1 LTLCGRTRQIVE
13 YLMPSLPRV
22 GLALLVVAAAAASL
36 TCSDDPSAPELRPAA
51 LVQVAGD
58 DQQGL
63 IDHALPESLVVRVDD
78 AQGEP
83 VGGVSV
89 FWTTAG
95 GGQVHPTMVVT
106 GTDGRAAVQRT
117 MGDTAGE
124 HRTIASVPDLSPIVF
139 TAVAETGTSV
149 PHLIISTQPAST
161 AENAVALAQ
170 QPVLR
175 ALDASGDPLPAGLAV
190 TATVTGATLSGTVT
204 VSSDASGVVRFTDL
218 ALTGP
223 DASYTLVFSA
233 SGMTPVQSRSIALT
247 STAGGKLAIVTQPS
261 STAENAVP
269 LTQQPVVRVLND
281 AGDPLGAGV
290 AVTASVNGASLT
302 GTKVVESDAAG
313 DARFTDLALS
323 GSSGNYTLSFS
334 APDLASV
341 QSRAIAL
348 TSTDTEGGSWTA
360 PFDWPVVGVH
370 MILLPDGK
378 VLTLGRVGTPYVWDP
393 ATGTF
398 TASPS
403 PAWLFCSGHNLL
415 PDGRVLFA
423 GGHISD
429 HHGLPNITMF
439 GASGGWASGPP
450 MARGRWYPTTTTM
463 GNGDV
468 VITAGE
474 DEQAV
479 TVDIPEVWSNGSV
492 RQLTGAALV
501 FPFYPRAFVAPDG
514 RLYYAGATGQT
525 HFLSL
530 AGNGSWTS
538 GPARLYPGRNYGSA
552 VMYDDGKI
560 LYAGGA
566 YTTNTAE
573 IIDLKEPSPVWRW
586 TEPMAFARRHL
597 NLTVLPTGEVLA
609 TGGVAGTTFND
620 ISTGVHAAE
629 IWNPTSGT
637 NGRWTTL
644 ASSSITRG
652 YHATSL
658 LLPDGRVL
666 HGGSGDGAGA
676 PNQRNAEI
684 FSPPY
689 LFRGAR
695 PTITGGPSDL
705 SYKSTFRVETPD
717 AASITHVSLIRLG
730 AVTHAFDQGQ
740 RFQRLPFSADASG
753 LQVTA
758 PESGNQAP
766 PGYYMVFILNGAD
779 VPSVGKIVRI
789 H

>member
-1 LTLCGRTRQIVE
+1 MQT
-13 YLMPSLPRV
+13 LPRV
-22 GLALLVVAAAAASL
+22 GLALLVLAVAAASL
-36 TCSDDPSAPELRPAA
+36 TCSDDPAAPELRPAA
-51 LVQVAGD
+51 LVQLAGD

-63 IDHALPESLVVRVDD
+63 VGQALPESLVVRVDD
-78 AQGEP
+78 AQGRP
-83 VGGVSV
+83 VSGVSV
-89 FWTTAG
+89 FWTTSG
-95 GGQVHPTMVVT
+95 GGQVHPTMVAT
-106 GTDGRAAVQRT
+106 GADGRAAVERT

-124 HRTIASVPDLSPIVF
+124 HRTVATVPDLPPITF
-139 TAVAETGTSV
+139 TAIAETGTTV
-149 PHLIISTQPAST
+149 PHLLLTTQPSAA
-161 AENAVALAQ
+161 AESGVALEQ

-190 TATVTGATLSGTVT
+190 TATVSGATLGGTAK
-204 VSSDASGVVRFTDL
+204 VSSDATGLVSFTDL

-223 DASYTLVFSA
+223 DGNYTLTFSA
-233 SGMTPVQSRSIALT
+233 QGLTPVQSRVIALT
-247 STAGGKLAIVTQPS
+247 ATSGGRLTVVTQPS
-261 STAENAVP
+261 PTAENAVP
-269 LTQQPVVRVLND
+269 FARQPVIRVLD
-281 AGDPLGAGV
+281 GAGQPLGAGI

-302 GTKVVESDAAG
+302 GTKMVESDAAG
-313 DARFTDLALS
+313 EAHFTDLTLS
-323 GSSGNYTLSFS
+323 GSAGNYTLSFS
-334 APDLASV
+334 APDMASV
-341 QSRAIAL
+341 QSTAIAL

-393 ATGTF
+393 ETGSF
-398 TASPS
+398 TPSPS
-403 PAWLFCSGHNLL
+403 PAWLFCAGHNLL

-429 HHGLPNITMF
+429 HHGLPNITIF
-439 GASGGWASGPP
+439 GPSGGWASGAP

-474 DEQAV
+474 DEHAV

-492 RQLTGAALV
+492 RQLTGAAQV

-514 RLYYAGATGQT
+514 RLYYAGAAGQT
-525 HFLSL
+525 RYLSL
-530 AGNGSWTS
+530 AGNGSWS
-538 GPARLYPGRNYGSA
+538 PGPPRQFPGRNYGSA

-573 IIDLKEPSPVWRW
+573 IIDLKDPSPQWRY
-586 TEPMAFARRHL
+586 TDPMAFARRHL

-629 IWNPTSGT
+629 MWNPDPSSHH
-637 NGRWTTL
+637 WTTL

-684 FSPPY
+684 YSPPY
-689 LFRGAR
+689 LFRGPR
-695 PTITGGPSDL
+695 PTITGAPSEL
-705 SYKSTFRVETPD
+705 SYGDTFRLDTPD
-717 AASITHVSLIRLG
+717 AAKVTHVSLIRLG

-740 RFQRLPFSADASG
+740 RFQRLTFTADASG

-758 PESGNQAP
+758 PGSGNQAP

-779 VPSVGKIVRI
+779 VPSVGKILRI

>member
-1 LTLCGRTRQIVE
+1 MR
-13 YLMPSLPRV
+13 SLRRV
-22 GLALLVVAAAAASL
+22 GPAVLVVAAATASL
-36 TCSDDPSAPELRPAA
+36 TCSDDPAAPELRPAA
-51 LVQVAGD
+51 LVQVSGD
-58 DQQGL
+58 DQQGM
-63 IDHALPESLVVRVDD
+63 IGHALPDSLVVRVGD
-78 AQGEP
+78 AQGRP
-83 VGGVSV
+83 VSGVSV
-89 FWTTAG
+89 FWTTSG
-95 GGQVHPTMVVT
+95 GGQVHPTMTVT
-106 GTDGRAAVQRT
+106 TAEGLAAVQRT

-124 HRTIASVPDLSPIVF
+124 HRTTATVPDLPPVIF
-139 TAVAETGTSV
+139 TAVAETGTEV
-149 PHLIISTQPAST
+149 PHLLLSSQPSSA
-161 AENAVALAQ
+161 AESGVVLEQ

-175 ALDASGDPLPAGLAV
+175 ALDASGDPLPAGLEV
-190 TATVTGATLSGTVT
+190 TATASGATLSGTATVT
-204 VSSDASGVVRFTDL
+204 SDAGGDVTFTDL

-223 DASYTLVFSA
+223 DGNYALTFSA
-233 SGMTPVQSRSIALT
+233 PGLTPVQSRQIALSAT
-247 STAGGKLAIVTQPS
+247 TGGKLSVVTQPS
-261 STAENAVP
+261 TTAANAVP
-269 LTQQPVVRVLND
+269 FTRQPVIRVLD
-281 AGDPLGAGV
+281 GGGAPLGAGV
-290 AVTASVNGASLT
+290 SVTVSVNGGASLT
-302 GTKVVESDAAG
+302 GTRVVPSNGSG
-313 DARFTDLALS
+313 DAHFTDLALS
-323 GSSGNYTLSFS
+323 GASGNYTLTFS

-341 QSRAIAL
+341 QSTAIAL
-348 TSTDTEGGSWTA
+348 TSTTSDGGSWTA

-370 MILLPDGK
+370 MVLLPDGK
-378 VLTLGRVGTPYVWDP
+378 VLTLGRVGQPYVWDP

-429 HHGLPNITMF
+429 HHGLPTITMY
-439 GASGGWASGPP
+439 GASGWATSAP
-450 MARGRWYPTTTTM
+450 MARGRWYPSTTVM

-468 VITAGE
+468 VIMAGE

-479 TVDIPEVWSNGSV
+479 TVDVPEVWSNGTV
-492 RQLTGAALV
+492 RQLTGAPQV

-514 RLYYAGATGQT
+514 RLYYAGAAGQT
-525 HFLSL
+525 RYLSL

-538 GPARLYPGRNYGSA
+538 GPPRLYPGRNYGSA

-560 LYAGGA
+560 LYAGGG

-573 IIDLKEPSPVWRW
+573 VIDLNEAAPAWRW
-586 TEPMAFARRHL
+586 TSPMAFARRHL

-609 TGGVAGTTFND
+609 TGGVAGTIFND

-629 IWNPTSGT
+629 IWNPATGQ
-637 NGRWTTL
+637 WTTL
-644 ASSSITRG
+644 ASSAITRG

-695 PTITGGPSDL
+695 PTITGGPTDVA
-705 SYKSTFRVETPD
+705 YGSTFHLDTPD
-717 AASITHVSLIRLG
+717 PASITHVSLIRLG

-740 RFQRLPFSADASG
+740 RFQRLVFTADANG

-758 PESGNQAP
+758 PASGNRAP

-779 VPSVGKIVRI
+779 VPSVGKIVRV

>member
-1 LTLCGRTRQIVE
+1 MQ
-13 YLMPSLPRV
+13 SLPRV
-22 GLALLVVAAAAASL
+22 GFALVVVAVAAASL
-36 TCSDDPSAPELRPAA
+36 TCSDDPAAPELHPAA
-51 LVQVAGD
+51 LVEVAGD

-63 IDHALPESLVVRVDD
+63 VDQALPESLVVRVDD
-78 AQGEP
+78 AQGRP

-89 FWTTAG
+89 FWTTSG

-106 GTDGRAAVQRT
+106 GADGLAAVERM

-124 HRTIASVPDLSPIVF
+124 QRTIATVPDLPPIVF
-139 TAVAETGTSV
+139 TAIAETGTAV
-149 PHLIISTQPAST
+149 PHLVLTTQPSST
-161 AENAVALAQ
+161 AESGVVLEQ

-175 ALDASGDPLPAGLAV
+175 ALDPSGDPLPEGLAV
-190 TATVTGATLSGTVT
+190 TATVTGATLGGTET
-204 VSSDASGVVRFTDL
+204 VSSDASGVVAFTDL

-223 DASYTLVFSA
+223 DGSYTLTFSA
-233 SGMTPVQSRSIALT
+233 QGLTPVQSRAIALSAT
-247 STAGGKLAIVTQPS
+247 SEGRLSVVTQPS
-261 STAENAVP
+261 PTAENAVP
-269 LTQQPVVRVLND
+269 FARQPVVKVLD
-281 AGDPLGAGV
+281 GAGHALGGGI
-290 AVTASVNGASLT
+290 AVTASVHGASLT
-302 GTKVVESDAAG
+302 GTKTVESDAAG

-323 GSSGNYTLSFS
+323 GSSGTYTLSFS

-341 QSRAIAL
+341 QSTAIAL

-393 ATGTF
+393 ETGTF
-398 TASPS
+398 TAAPS

-429 HHGLPNITMF
+429 HHGLPNITMY
-439 GASGGWASGPP
+439 GASGWNSGPP

-474 DEQAV
+474 DQQAV

-492 RQLTGAALV
+492 RQLTGAAKV

-514 RLYYAGATGQT
+514 RLYYAGATGST
-525 HFLSL
+525 HYLSL
-530 AGNGSWTS
+530 AGNGAWTP
-538 GPARLYPGRNYGSA
+538 GPPRLYPGRNYGSA
-552 VMYDDGKI
+552 VMYDNGKI

-573 IIDLKEPSPVWRW
+573 IIDLNESSPAWHW
-586 TEPMAFARRHL
+586 TDPMAFARRHL

-629 IWNPTSGT
+629 IWDPTTGH
-637 NGRWTTL
+637 WTTL

-695 PTITGGPSDL
+695 PAITSVPSDL
-705 SYKSTFRVETPD
+705 SYGGTFRLETPD

-740 RFQRLPFSADASG
+740 RFQRLAFTADAAG

-758 PESGNQAP
+758 PASGNQAP
-766 PGYYMVFILNGAD
+766 PGYYMVFILNGAG
-779 VPSVGKIVRI
+779 VPSPGKIVRV

>member
-1 LTLCGRTRQIVE
+1 MQT
-13 YLMPSLPRV
+13 LPRV
-22 GLALLVVAAAAASL
+22 GLALLVVAIAAACL
-36 TCSDDPSAPELRPAA
+36 TCSDDPAAPELRPAA
-51 LVQVAGD
+51 LVELAGD
-58 DQQGL
+58 DQQGM
-63 IDHALPESLVVRVDD
+63 IGHPLPDSLAVRVDD
-78 AQGEP
+78 AQGHP
-83 VGGVSV
+83 VGGVNV
-89 FWTTAG
+89 YWTTSG

-106 GTDGRAAVQRT
+106 SADGRAAVQRT

-124 HRTIASVPDLSPIVF
+124 QRTTATVPDLPPIVF
-139 TAVAETGTSV
+139 SAIAETGTDV
-149 PHLIISTQPAST
+149 PHLVLTTQPSAS
-161 AENAVALAQ
+161 AESGVALEQ

-175 ALDASGDPLPAGLAV
+175 ALDATGDPLPAGLGV
-190 TATVTGATLSGTVT
+190 TATVTGVTLSGTAT
-204 VSSDASGVVRFTDL
+204 ASSDAGGVVTFTDL
-218 ALTGP
+218 VLSGADGN
-223 DASYTLVFSA
+223 YTLTFSA
-233 SGMTPVQSRSIALT
+233 ANLTPVQSRPIALSAT
-247 STAGGKLAIVTQPS
+247 SNGTLTLVTQPS
-261 STAENAVP
+261 ATAENAVP
-269 LTQQPVVRVLND
+269 LTRQPVIRLLNG
-281 AGDPLGAGV
+281 AGDALGAGI
-290 AVTASVNGASLT
+290 AVTASANAASLT
-302 GTKVVESDAAG
+302 GTRVVESDAAG
-313 DARFTDLALS
+313 EAHFTNLALS
-323 GSSGNYTLSFS
+323 GASGSYTLSFS

-341 QSRAIAL
+341 QSTAIAL
-348 TSTDTEGGSWTA
+348 TSTSTEGGSWTA

-378 VLTLGRVGTPYVWDP
+378 VLTLGRVGQPYVWDP

-398 TASPS
+398 TLSPS

-439 GASGGWASGPP
+439 GASGWTSSAA
-450 MARGRWYPTTTTM
+450 MARGRWYPSTTAM

-468 VITAGE
+468 VIMAGE
-474 DEQAV
+474 DQQAA
-479 TVDIPEVWSNGSV
+479 TVEIPEVWSNGSV
-492 RQLTGAALV
+492 RQLTGAPQV

-514 RLYYAGATGQT
+514 RLYYAGAAGQT
-525 HFLSL
+525 RFLSL
-530 AGNGSWTS
+530 EGTGSWS
-538 GPARLYPGRNYGSA
+538 PGPPRLYPGRNYGSA

-560 LYAGGA
+560 LYAGGG

-573 IIDLKEPSPVWRW
+573 VIDLREGSPAWRW
-586 TEPMAFARRHL
+586 TDPMAFARRHL

-629 IWNPTSGT
+629 IWNPTSGH
-637 NGRWTTL
+637 WATL
-644 ASSSITRG
+644 ASDAITRG
-652 YHATSL
+652 YHASSL

-705 SYKSTFRVETPD
+705 TYGATFRLETPD
-717 AASITHVSLIRLG
+717 AASITHVSFIRLG

-740 RFQRLPFSADASG
+740 RFQRLAFTVDGDG
-753 LQVTA
+753 LQVSA
-758 PESGNQAP
+758 PDGGNRAP
-766 PGYYMVFILNGAD
+766 PGYYLVFILNGAD

>member
-1 LTLCGRTRQIVE
+1 MQT
-13 YLMPSLPRV
+13 LPRV
-22 GLALLVVAAAAASL
+22 GLALVVVVAAAASL
-36 TCSDDPSAPELRPAA
+36 TCSDDPAGPELHPAA
-51 LVQVAGD
+51 LVELAGD
-58 DQQGL
+58 DQQVL
-63 IDHALPESLVVRVDD
+63 IGHALPDSLVVRVED
-78 AQGEP
+78 AQGHP
-83 VGGVSV
+83 VSGVKV
-89 FWTTAG
+89 YWTASG

-106 GTDGRAAVQRT
+106 SPDGRAAVQRT

-124 HRTIASVPDLSPIVF
+124 QRTTATVPDLPPVVF
-139 TAVAETGTSV
+139 SALAETSTTV
-149 PHLIISTQPAST
+149 PHLVLATQPSAS
-161 AENAVALAQ
+161 AESGVTLEQ

-175 ALDASGDPLPAGLAV
+175 AVDPLGDPLPAGLEV
-190 TATVTGATLSGTVT
+190 TATVAGATLGGKAT
-204 VSSDASGVVRFTDL
+204 VSSDAGGVVAFTDL
-218 ALTGP
+218 ALSGP
-223 DASYTLVFSA
+223 DGNYTLTFSAGDLTPMQSRPIALSSA
-233 SGMTPVQSRSIALT
+233 SGGRLT
-247 STAGGKLAIVTQPS
+247 VITQPS

-269 LTQQPVVRVLND
+269 FARQPVIRLLD
-281 AGDPLGAGV
+281 GGGDPLGAGI
-290 AVTASVNGASLT
+290 AVTASANGASLT
-302 GTKVVESDAAG
+302 GTRVVESDAEG
-313 DARFTDLALS
+313 KVHFTDLALTGAS
-323 GSSGNYTLSFS
+323 GSYTLSFS

-341 QSRAIAL
+341 QSAAIAL
-348 TSTDTEGGSWTA
+348 TSTSTAGGSWTA

-393 ATGTF
+393 ASGTF

-429 HHGLPNITMF
+429 HHGLPNITMY
-439 GASGGWASGPP
+439 GASGWGSSGP
-450 MARGRWYPTTTTM
+450 MARGRWYPSTTVM

-468 VITAGE
+468 VIMAGE
-474 DEQAV
+474 DQQAA
-479 TVDIPEVWSNGSV
+479 TVEIPEVWRNGSV
-492 RQLTGAALV
+492 RQLTGAPQV

-514 RLYYAGATGQT
+514 RLYYAGAAGQT
-525 HFLSL
+525 RFLSL
-530 AGNGSWTS
+530 DGTGSWS
-538 GPARLYPGRNYGSA
+538 PGPPRLYPGRNYGSA

-560 LYAGGA
+560 LYAGGG
-566 YTTNTAE
+566 YTTPTAE
-573 IIDLKEPSPVWRW
+573 IINLHDPSPAWRW
-586 TEPMAFARRHL
+586 TDPMAFARRHL

-629 IWNPTSGT
+629 VWDPTSGH
-637 NGRWTTL
+637 WTTL
-644 ASSSITRG
+644 ASDAITRG

-695 PTITGGPSDL
+695 PTITGAPSEL
-705 SYKSTFRVETPD
+705 SYASTFRLETPD
-717 AASITHVSLIRLG
+717 AASITHVSFIRLG

-740 RFQRLPFSADASG
+740 RFQRLPFSVDG
-753 LQVTA
+753 DDLLVTA
-758 PESGNQAP
+758 PPSGDRAP
-766 PGYYMVFILNGAD
+766 PGYYLVFILNAAD